1 MKGKVRR
8 KVESCLLVCI
18 LLIMTALVAVCF
30 GAASSSVNT
39 TVTVSG
45 LGSGSM
51 QLSRSFQ
58 GTVPDAAIRGY
69 RQLATADTNETVSVG
84 DIATIEG
91 MLLSCVDDSCDT
103 TTGGLWVDCNSNS
116 ATAFSADLLIAE
128 GESAYFKPLGNVE
141 VVGANSVETPDYE
154 FVIFGT
160 R

>member
-1 MKGKVRR
+1 MKKY
-8 KVESCLLVCI
+8 LLACV
-18 LLIMTALVAVCF
+18 LAAVMIWAAYCF
-30 GAASSSVNT
+30 GTASSSINT

-51 QLSRSFQ
+51 QLSLSFA

-69 RQLATADTNETVSVG
+69 RQLDTNDVNETIAVG

-103 TTGGLWVDCNSNS
+103 TTGGLWVDCNSAS
-116 ATAFSADLLIAE
+116 GVAFSADILIAE
-128 GESAYFKPLGNVE
+128 GESAYFKPLGEVE
-141 VVGANSVETPDYE
+141 VVGANSVESPYYE

>member
-1 MKGKVRR
+1 MKKY
-8 KVESCLLVCI
+8 LLACI
-18 LLIMTALVAVCF
+18 LAAVMIWAVYCF

-51 QLSRSFQ
+51 QLSLSFA
-58 GTVPDAAIRGY
+58 GTVPDSAVRGY
-69 RQLATADTNETVSVG
+69 RQLDTNDVNETIAVG

-103 TTGGLWVDCNSNS
+103 TTGGLWVDCNSAS
-116 ATAFSADLLIAE
+116 GVAFSADLLIAE
-128 GESAYFKPLGNVE
+128 GESAYFKPLGEVE
-141 VVGANSVETPDYE
+141 VVGANEVESPYYE